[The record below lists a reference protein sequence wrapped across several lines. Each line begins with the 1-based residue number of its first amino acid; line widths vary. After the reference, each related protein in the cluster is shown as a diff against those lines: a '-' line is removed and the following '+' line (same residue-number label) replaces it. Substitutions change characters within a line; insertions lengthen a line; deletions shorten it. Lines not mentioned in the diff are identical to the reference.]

1 MKAAVSPLQPAV
13 QYPVDPTDPSFLRYF
28 FPENLQTVKDVLES
42 LLTAIIGGSLRNP
55 HRKDGTDVIQL
66 INIYYLD
73 PLILSNSDGVP
84 QYSYNAYPLCR
95 RGEAVA
101 YVWTPFNVDRAPQ
114 PYGLA
119 LCQPFFDTW
128 HPLSKVN
135 PSTFSTVIETE
146 YEAIARVGA
155 SSPGARILLHELLH
169 YSPLYTN
176 ISEQITDV
184 QMVNPHT
191 GQIRSAYGPYF
202 AIKVKTW
209 PSPQG
214 HMNDLTLNA
223 DNYVLM
229 ALEIYYRG
237 TYDLPEWQDPTPPL
251 DSIDLLST
259 YAPVNET

>member
-1 MKAAVSPLQPAV
+1 MHPGPLTYQSSHVGSDQQTYPDIVAYTLSDV
-13 QYPVDPTDPSFLRYF
+13 YRIIATVIDILQHQDPVDPTDPSFLRYF

-155 SSPGARILLHELLH
+155 SSPGARILLHGE
-169 YSPLYTN
+169 
-176 ISEQITDV
+176 
-184 QMVNPHT
+184 
-191 GQIRSAYGPYF
+191 YF
-202 AIKVKTW
+202 NTTCNKA
-209 PSPQG
+209 
-214 HMNDLTLNA
+214 
-223 DNYVLM
+223 
-229 ALEIYYRG
+229 
-237 TYDLPEWQDPTPPL
+237 
-251 DSIDLLST
+251 LST
-259 YAPVNET
+259 CDH

>member
-1 MKAAVSPLQPAV
+1 M
-13 QYPVDPTDPSFLRYF
+13 
-28 FPENLQTVKDVLES
+28 
-42 LLTAIIGGSLRNP
+42 
-55 HRKDGTDVIQL
+55 
-66 INIYYLD
+66 
-73 PLILSNSDGVP
+73 
-84 QYSYNAYPLCR
+84 NA
-95 RGEAVA
+95 
-101 YVWTPFNVDRAPQ
+101 
-114 PYGLA
+114 
-119 LCQPFFDTW
+119 
-128 HPLSKVN
+128 S
-135 PSTFSTVIETE
+135 
-146 YEAIARVGA
+146 
-155 SSPGARILLHELLH
+155 ELLH